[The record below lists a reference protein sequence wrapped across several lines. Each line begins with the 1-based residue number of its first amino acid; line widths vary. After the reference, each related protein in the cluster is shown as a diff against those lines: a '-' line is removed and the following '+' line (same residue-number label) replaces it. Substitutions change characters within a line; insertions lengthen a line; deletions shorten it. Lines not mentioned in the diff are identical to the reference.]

1 MSNSLGTLNSS
12 LILQEAL
19 SLVFTKRPLLSAISK
34 DLSPLG
40 AKQGQTVL
48 TRTKAVPSVVNDTE
62 ELPSFNTT
70 DVSVQLSQSKRV
82 GATFTS
88 AQLNSTSRNLVQELA
103 EPIAIAMGNSIVDSV
118 AALWTTG
125 NFANETVSNSPD
137 YSTLVALR
145 KALIDRGV
153 HGNRYLSVNA
163 ATYAALL
170 EDPLITRPNRYMAM
184 GQDIIQ
190 TSEIAGVAGFENIF
204 EYPATPT
211 TAHMT
216 GFACTPEAVVLAS
229 RPPQDPREA
238 FGGNIPFNGNFEI
251 ISDPATGF
259 SAAAVEFIDPMTLNV
274 TVYMKWIYG
283 VAVGNPLAGQRL
295 VYQAN
300 S

>member
-1 MSNSLGTLNSS
+1 MANSLGTLNSA

-34 DLSPLG
+34 DLEPMG
-40 AKQGQTVL
+40 ARQGQTVL
-48 TRTKAVPSVVNDTE
+48 TRLKSVPSVVNDTE

-70 DVSVQLSQSKRV
+70 DVPVTLSYSKRV

-88 AQLNSTSRNLVQELA
+88 AQLNSTARNLIQELA
-103 EPIAIAMGNSIVDSV
+103 EPIAVAMANSIVDSV

-125 NFANETVSNSPD
+125 NFANETVDNAPNYNS
-137 YSTLVALR
+137 LVNLR
-145 KALIDRGV
+145 AALIGRGI
-153 HGNRYLSVNA
+153 HGNRYLSVNS

-170 EDPLITRPNRYMAM
+170 EDPLITRPNRFMAM

-190 TSEIAGVAGFENIF
+190 TGEIAGVAGFENVF
-204 EYPATPT
+204 EYPAIPSSS
-211 TAHMT
+211 HLT

-238 FGGNIPFNGNFEI
+238 FGGNIPFPGNFEI
-251 ISDPATGF
+251 ISDPTTGF
-259 SAAAVEFIDPMTLNV
+259 SAAAVEYINPLTLDV
-274 TVYMKWIYG
+274 TVYLKWIYG
-283 VAVGNPLAGQRL
+283 VAVGNAAAGQRL

-300 S
+300 